1 MRVFVAGAT
10 GAIGRRLMPRLVAA
24 GHQVTGMTRSQARA
38 TDLQAVGATPA
49 VCDVFD
55 APAVLAAVEAAAPEV
70 IVSQLTDLP
79 AVPRP
84 RGLSK
89 VYEANNRVRTE
100 GNANLL
106 AAARNAAVPR
116 IVAQSVAFW
125 YRPEGG
131 PVKSEDAPLD
141 TEAGEP
147 IGSAVRAMKQVEDA
161 LSSAPDVDA
170 VLLRY
175 GFFYGPGTW
184 YAPDGAVGRQLRRR
198 SYPIVGS
205 GRGMYSLIHIDDA
218 AAATV
223 AALTAPPGTYNI
235 TDDDPA
241 PANDW
246 LPAFAAA
253 IGAPK
258 PMRVPAAVAR
268 LLVGPALVGW
278 METLRG
284 ADNSAAKR
292 HLGWQPAYATWRQGF
307 RLTFASD

>member
-10 GAIGRRLMPRLVAA
+10 GTIGRRLMPRLVAA

-161 LSSAPDVDA
+161 LSSVPDVDA

-184 YAPDGAVGRQLRRR
+184 YAPDGAVGR
-198 SYPIVGS
+198 
-205 GRGMYSLIHIDDA
+205 
-218 AAATV
+218 
-223 AALTAPPGTYNI
+223 
-235 TDDDPA
+235 
-241 PANDW
+241 
-246 LPAFAAA
+246 
-253 IGAPK
+253 
-258 PMRVPAAVAR
+258 
-268 LLVGPALVGW
+268 
-278 METLRG
+278 
-284 ADNSAAKR
+284 
-292 HLGWQPAYATWRQGF
+292 
-307 RLTFASD
+307 